1 MADQTMADMLFGEPV
16 SVADDSLDS
25 LVEAA
30 STPDLATLF
39 QQAKDAGHIK
49 AVQEYGFTKV

>member
-1 MADQTMADMLFGEPV
+1 MTEDVLFGHSMSV
-16 SVADDSLDS
+16 SDDSLDT

-30 STPDLATLF
+30 SAPSLASLF

-49 AVQEYGFTKV
+49 AGVEYGFVKP

>member
-1 MADQTMADMLFGEPV
+1 MTDTLFGHPV

-25 LVEAA
+25 MVEAA
-30 STPDLATLF
+30 SVPNLAALF

-49 AVQEYGFTKV
+49 AVQEYGFTRA

>member
-1 MADQTMADMLFGEPV
+1 MNEDTLFGHPV
-16 SVADDSLDS
+16 SVADDSLDT

-30 STPDLATLF
+30 SVPSLASLF

-49 AVQEYGFTKV
+49 AGVEYGFVKP